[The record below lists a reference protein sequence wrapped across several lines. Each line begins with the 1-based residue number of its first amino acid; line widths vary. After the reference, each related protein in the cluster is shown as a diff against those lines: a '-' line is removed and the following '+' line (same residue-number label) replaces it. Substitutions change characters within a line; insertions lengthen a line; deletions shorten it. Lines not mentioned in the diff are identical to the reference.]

1 MNEYDYKKE
10 GVNVKIERETV
21 ISGLL
26 LNGSIRNTANAL
38 GVSPSTIYRVCNE
51 EGFKEAFN
59 KARAEVLSGCV
70 NKLISNLSD
79 GVDNIVEIMNNKE
92 NSAQIRINATQLLF
106 NTAIKLSEN
115 CGITKGIS
123 CIEEGGDSMAN
134 GTDKEISYYLRLAEL
149 CGIHEDEKRKEYM
162 KKVERLLSKGE
173 K

>member
-1 MNEYDYKKE
+1 MAKQEQ
-10 GVNVKIERETV
+10 I
-21 ISGLL
+21 IAGLL
-26 LNGSIRNTANAL
+26 VNGTVTATAKQL
-38 GVSPSTIYRVCNE
+38 GMSRAGIYKAMQAESFNE
-51 EGFKEAFN
+51 EYS

-70 NKLISNLSD
+70 NKMISNLSD

>member
-1 MNEYDYKKE
+1 MASQEQ
-10 GVNVKIERETV
+10 I
-21 ISGLL
+21 IAGLL
-26 LNGSIRNTANAL
+26 VNGTVTATAEKL
-38 GVSPSTIYRVCNE
+38 GVSPVTIYNYMKR
-51 EGFKEAFN
+51 EGFQEAYS
-59 KARAEVLSGCV
+59 KARAEVLNGCV
-70 NKLISNLSD
+70 NKMISNLSD